1 MLDSLRTFNFYIGMG
16 IAGSIVLYAIYGLA
30 NYAKKTIKEHGLGTG
45 IYLSV
50 GLGLEILLS
59 IGIFFLLPEYIARKL
74 NLFIFPAIFRWSLLL
89 ITGFLWFN
97 QRGVSRGVKAFM
109 GIYSLLLFGWLVL
122 GWLGIIFI
130 AIPILAVFLFTSL
143 HIAQALVPA
152 YNINDK
158 REAFDRVVSFLAYLI
173 GVNQPF
179 WKSPSPTAREVDK
192 RINGENPPFPKLK
205 SLLWTYPHQVT
216 GILKGKEFKVRGP
229 GLVFLEKG
237 ELPFELVDLR
247 YQTRKSTIK
256 AASREGIQLGAEISI
271 TFCIDSKSYSRDD
284 YLRLKSNNVLLGRVP
299 DTNTNGIFPF
309 STGRVKSAL
318 SLRST
323 KVAENGGEITEYWDD
338 HVIVM
343 AEQAAREVLSQRSVE
358 ELWRARVLDDQSAN
372 EEITGEMRNLLEEQ
386 LQRLGIHLVGVKASN
401 FTFVDE
407 KEKSKEDEIV
417 NLQLS
422 AWSVEWEKRQSI
434 QRADVEAEAERIQRE
449 ARIYAHSALL
459 TAIADGLQQARA
471 LHPNLPRY
479 VIALRYLGTLETM
492 LEGQAGEDSLKAL
505 NQLRHARQ
513 SIISR
518 QGGD

>member
-1 MLDSLRTFNFYIGMG
+1 MLESLRTFNFYIGMG
-16 IAGSIVLYAIYGLA
+16 IAGLIILYALYGLVDYSNKA
-30 NYAKKTIKEHGLGTG
+30 IKEHGLASG

-50 GLGLEILLS
+50 ALGVEILLA
-59 IGIFFLLPEYIARKL
+59 IGIFFILPEYIARIFNFL
-74 NLFIFPAIFRWSLLL
+74 IFPAVFRWSLLL
-89 ITGFLWFN
+89 IIGFFWFN
-97 QRGVSRGVKAFM
+97 KRGISRGIKAFL
-109 GIYSLLLFGWLVL
+109 GTYSLLLFSWLVL

-130 AIPILAVFLFTSL
+130 AFPILAVFLFTSV

-158 REAFDRVVSFLAYLI
+158 QETFDRVVSFLSYLI

-205 SLLWTYPHQVT
+205 SPIWTYPHQVT

-229 GLVFLEKG
+229 GLIFLEKG
-237 ELPFELVDLR
+237 EMPFELVDLR

-256 AASREGIQLGAEISI
+256 AASREGIQLGAEISV
-271 TFCIDSKSYSRDD
+271 TFCIDSKSYSRDE
-284 YLRLKSNNVLLGRVP
+284 YLRLKSTNVLLGRVP
-299 DTNTNGIFPF
+299 DANTNGIFPY
-309 STGRVKSAL
+309 STGRVKSVL

-323 KVAENGGEITEYWDD
+323 KVSENGEEITEYWDE
-338 HVIVM
+338 HVNAM

-358 ELWRARVLDDQSAN
+358 ELWRARVLEDQSAN

-401 FTFVDE
+401 FTFIEE
-407 KEKSKEDEIV
+407 KEKNKEDEIV

-459 TAIADGLQQARA
+459 TAIADGLQQARE

-479 VIALRYLGTLETM
+479 IIALRFLGTLETM
-492 LEGQAGEDSLKAL
+492 LEGQAGEDSQKAL
-505 NQLRHARQ
+505 NQLHHARQ